1 MDTITARIA
10 EKAAENFLQQ
20 HYSILE
26 IKEVALKNGVWEVTV
41 LTSAFGERVKKVR
54 IDSKTGRIVNWD
66 SALGIKR
73 TGLE

>member
-1 MDTITARIA
+1 MDTITAKIA

-20 HYSILE
+20 HHSILE
-26 IKEVALKNGVWEVTV
+26 IKEVALKNGMWEVTV
-41 LTSAFGERVKKVR
+41 LTSAFGERVKKVM
-54 IDSKTGRIVNWD
+54 IDAKTGRIVNWD

>member
-1 MDTITARIA
+1 MSEITAKIA

-41 LTSAFGERVKKVR
+41 LTSAFGERVKRVM
-54 IDSKTGRIVNWD
+54 IDAKTGRITNWD